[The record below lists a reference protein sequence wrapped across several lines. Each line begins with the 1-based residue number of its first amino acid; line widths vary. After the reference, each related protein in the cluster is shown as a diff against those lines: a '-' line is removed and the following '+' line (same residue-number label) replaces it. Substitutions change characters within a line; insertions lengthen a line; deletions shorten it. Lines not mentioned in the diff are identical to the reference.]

1 MDQHLSCIIKISALT
16 SIIIIIIII
25 MAKTAPKKKPFLSPL
40 GALQLIVDENS
51 QYQWIISLSFFKIFL
66 NDSGH

>member
-1 MDQHLSCIIKISALT
+1 MDQHLSCIIKINALT
-16 SIIIIIIII
+16 IIIIIII
-25 MAKTAPKKKPFLSPL
+25 MAKTLKKKKKPFLSPL

-51 QYQWIISLSFFKIFL
+51 QYQWIISLSSFKIFL

>member
-16 SIIIIIIII
+16 IIIIIIII
-25 MAKTAPKKKPFLSPL
+25 MAKTLPKKKKPFLSPL

-51 QYQWIISLSFFKIFL
+51 QY
-66 NDSGH
+66 

>member
-16 SIIIIIIII
+16 IIIIIII
-25 MAKTAPKKKPFLSPL
+25 MAKTLPKKKKPFLSPL

-51 QYQWIISLSFFKIFL
+51 QYQWIISLSSFKIFL